1 MRALVWPLR
10 KDGVPLP
17 QVPARAPVEGELSY
31 EENGSL
37 GYTLKL
43 YDKISQ
49 NTLLPNLARVQLVSF
64 TPDKKLVMSGFEGD
78 GPTGMGPLYLQQWL
92 IQPLGLS
99 EVVINT
105 WEKSAKVVTPKPE
118 APVAAVSQQVK
129 LDASVPL
136 EAPEPVTV
144 AASALPEG
152 SGALVET
159 EPGSGALVQAKPE
172 PDISAALAE
181 VGPGAVALTPV
192 KRRGRPPGSKN
203 KPKGSETITAEIIS

>member
-49 NTLLPNLARVQLVSF
+49 STLLPNLARVQLVSF

-105 WEKSAKVVTPKPE
+105 WEKSAKVVAPKPE

-129 LDASVPL
+129 PDASVPL
-136 EAPEPVTV
+136 EVPEPVTV
-144 AASALPEG
+144 AASAVPTG

-159 EPGSGALVQAKPE
+159 EAG
-172 PDISAALAE
+172 PDINAALAE

-203 KPKGSETITAEIIS
+203 KPKGSETSTAEIIS